1 MDGDPRRPTRRQ
13 AAWGCRGFLTF
24 AQQLRTPTLYN
35 AIGHAELLDD
45 VVRFG
50 FTASVWR
57 HFERLES
64 FPRGLLPLGDAIC
77 CFNPVY
83 GQGMSVAAQEALLL
97 LRLLRSREG
106 DPLAGLAP
114 AFFLRRGGRAD
125 RDAVGVGS
133 ARFFRNRRAT
143 PTGSGAH
150 AEIPARPQPID
161 GSGPGRPPK
170 SARSPAS
177 HETAQR
183 PARPCTRPAR
193 ASDDGRGVR
202 FQTTYRLVRS
212 SHSSC

>member
-1 MDGDPRRPTRRQ
+1 MDGDPRPPTRRQ

-83 GQGMSVAAQEALLL
+83 GQGMSVAA
-97 LRLLRSREG
+97 
-106 DPLAGLAP
+106 
-114 AFFLRRGGRAD
+114 
-125 RDAVGVGS
+125 
-133 ARFFRNRRAT
+133 
-143 PTGSGAH
+143 
-150 AEIPARPQPID
+150 
-161 GSGPGRPPK
+161 
-170 SARSPAS
+170 
-177 HETAQR
+177 
-183 PARPCTRPAR
+183 
-193 ASDDGRGVR
+193 
-202 FQTTYRLVRS
+202 
-212 SHSSC
+212 

>member
-77 CFNPVY
+77 CLNPVY

-97 LRLLRSREG
+97 QRLLRSQEG

-114 AFFLRRGGRAD
+114 AFFAEASGLIETPWASAAVPDLAFSETEGQRPPDLERTLR
-125 RDAVGVGS
+125 
-133 ARFFRNRRAT
+133 FRRALNRLM
-143 PTGSGAH
+143 A
-150 AEIPARPQPID
+150 ADPAVHQKVLEVQHLMKP
-161 GSGPGRPPK
+161 
-170 SARSPAS
+170 RSVLLDPA
-177 HETAQR
+177 
-183 PARPCTRPAR
+183 
-193 ASDDGRGVR
+193 
-202 FQTTYRLVRS
+202 LVERVQAMMGEA
-212 SHSSC
+212 